1 MNDAGGVSK
10 KVLLVED
17 DDNLASVYSTRLTS
31 EGYVVRR
38 VADGEHALSTALDFH
53 PDLILLDLM
62 MPALSGFDVLD
73 ILRNTPESS
82 DIKIVILTAR
92 GQSGDVDRA
101 KKLGADDYLI
111 NPKSIGSP
119 FMTIGFETTELA
131 RKELI
136 AALHPADL
144 TARPQI
150 VTRATNQEYHDL
162 ISEFEKLTGIG
173 AVLNT
178 SLNLHGSPI
187 VCTPKDAVEVM
198 DNSKLDMMYFGN
210 TLVCRK

>member
-111 NPKSIGSP
+111 KSQVTIADVMVIIKKILTGSSQEPSGGSP
-119 FMTIGFETTELA
+119 ETPNDTE
-131 RKELI
+131 K
-136 AALHPADL
+136 
-144 TARPQI
+144 
-150 VTRATNQEYHDL
+150 
-162 ISEFEKLTGIG
+162 
-173 AVLNT
+173 
-178 SLNLHGSPI
+178 
-187 VCTPKDAVEVM
+187 
-198 DNSKLDMMYFGN
+198 
-210 TLVCRK
+210 